1 MGMIFVNRD
10 RESLGQFT
18 EQEISNAL
26 DSGKLLASDLAWTEG
41 MESWQPLSTFEN
53 LPPPGA
59 APVEIGI
66 PERFKDLEPNRMKPG
81 KIRFDECLT
90 KGWECFAK
98 NWGVCVVSTIVFFVL
113 SLIVQLPM
121 QFAQAL
127 MERYTGPKIS
137 GEPMLVVGLGVAFF
151 FFWAVGSAVSAI
163 LSAGFMYFFIT
174 ALRTKANIDQMF
186 AGFRASNWIQILLA
200 GVVWFAA
207 VFVLALVVLAPGI
220 FLSITTKSEIPAI
233 VSVVILLIPIIYV
246 SVGIGFVF
254 PLIVDRG
261 IGFWEAI
268 TTALKTV
275 HGNWFSAFGLLILVG
290 LVAMSGIILCCVGM
304 LATVPL
310 GYLVWSQGYRQ
321 LFGDPDSAGVD

>member
-18 EQEISNAL
+18 EQEVSNAL
-26 DSGKLLASDLAWTEG
+26 NSGKLLPDDLAWREG
-41 MESWQPLSTFEN
+41 MESWQPLSSFEN

-59 APVEIGI
+59 APVETGV
-66 PERFKDLEPNRMKPG
+66 PERFKNLDPNRMKPG

-90 KGWECFAK
+90 RGWECFAK
-98 NWGVCVVSTIVFFVL
+98 NWGVCVVSTLVFFVL
-113 SLIVQLPM
+113 SLLVQLPM

-127 MERYTGPKIS
+127 LERYTGPKIS
-137 GEPMLVVGLGVAFF
+137 GEPLLVVGLGVAFF
-151 FFWAVGSAVSAI
+151 FFWVVGSAVSAI
-163 LSAGFMYFFIT
+163 LSAGFMYFYIT
-174 ALRTKANIDQMF
+174 ALRTKANIDGMF

-200 GVVWFAA
+200 GVVWVAA
-207 VFVLALVVLAPGI
+207 IFVLALVVLAPGI
-220 FLSITTKSEIPAI
+220 YLTVVTKSEVPVI
-233 VSVVILLIPIIYV
+233 VSVVILMIPIVYL

-275 HGNWFSAFGLLILVG
+275 HGNWFSALGLLILVC
-290 LVAMSGIILCCVGM
+290 LVAVSGVILCCIGM

-310 GYLVWSQGYRQ
+310 AYLIWGQGYRQ
-321 LFGDPDSAGVD
+321 LFGDPDSARVD